1 LTQIHTFK
9 PYVVCSDRAE
19 QVVAPAYDSMA
30 PAERAAYAK
39 ANPSNFIKTM
49 RTPEDYVE
57 SENPSLEMVLDH
69 NLNAV
74 QKMLEDSTF
83 ELQPQ
88 EALYIYRLHT
98 GDHFQTAVIAEVPVT
113 EYQQGRIHKH
123 EHTRSEHENRLTQYL
138 QHVGVSS
145 SPICLAYQD
154 DARIDKT
161 VEIITQDKPLLDF
174 FMEDGVR
181 QTIWKVV
188 ETEQIDIL
196 RTQFLSVEVAYLTDG
211 HHRMAASVRHA
222 ANRSSS
228 GPWDNFLAALFPA
241 TQLRILSFNR
251 CVRDLNGLSVERL
264 IDGLALNFTV
274 DRISDDRK
282 TMLPSKPGEFTLL
295 VENQLFRLQVRPA
308 RVPNDSVGSLD
319 VSLLQNLFLEPVLG
333 IEDDRSDP
341 RLDFVTGDRGLN
353 GLRQRAEE
361 GWQAGIAC
369 YPTSMTDLMSIADQ
383 GLVMPPKST
392 CFDPKARSG
401 IFLRFS

>member
-1 LTQIHTFK
+1 M
-9 PYVVCSDRAE
+9 
-19 QVVAPAYDSMA
+19 VAPAYDSMA

-39 ANPSNFIKTM
+39 ANPPNFIKTM

-74 QKMLEDSTF
+74 QKMLEESTF

-113 EYQQGRIHKH
+113 EYQQGRINKH

-196 RTQFLSVEVAYLTDG
+196 RTQFSSVEVAYLTDG

-251 CVRDLNGLSVERL
+251 CVRDLNGLSVEQL

-353 GLRQRAEE
+353 GLRQRAKE
-361 GWQAGIAC
+361 GWQVGIAC

>member
-1 LTQIHTFK
+1 MTQIHTFK

-19 QVVAPAYDSMA
+19 RVVAPAYDSMA

-39 ANPSNFIKTM
+39 TNPSNFIKTM

-57 SENPSLEMVLDH
+57 SENPSLGMVLDH

-83 ELQPQ
+83 ELQPH

-98 GDHFQTAVIAEVPVT
+98 GDHVQTAVIAEVPVT

-161 VEIITQDKPLLDF
+161 VEIITHDKPLLDF
-174 FMEDGVR
+174 SLEDGVR

-188 ETEQIDIL
+188 GTEQIDIL

-251 CVRDLNGLSVERL
+251 CVRDLNGLSVEQL

-295 VENQLFRLQVRPA
+295 VENQLFRLQVCPA
-308 RVPNDSVGSLD
+308 RVPNDPVGSLD

-333 IEDDRSDP
+333 IGDDRSDP

-369 YPTSMTDLMSIADQ
+369 YPTSMTDLMSIADR

>member
-1 LTQIHTFK
+1 MTQIHTFK
-9 PYVVCSDRAE
+9 PYVVCSDQAE
-19 QVVAPAYDSMA
+19 RVVAPAYDSMA

-57 SENPSLEMVLDH
+57 SKNPSLGMVLDH

-251 CVRDLNGLSVERL
+251 CVRDLNGLSVEQL

>member
-1 LTQIHTFK
+1 M
-9 PYVVCSDRAE
+9 
-19 QVVAPAYDSMA
+19 VAPAYDSMA

-39 ANPSNFIKTM
+39 TNPSNFIKTM

-83 ELQPQ
+83 ELQPH

-98 GDHFQTAVIAEVPVT
+98 GDHVQTAVIAEVPVT

-251 CVRDLNGLSVERL
+251 CVRDLSGLSVEQL

-295 VENQLFRLQVRPA
+295 VENQLFRLQVRPT
-308 RVPNDSVGSLD
+308 RVPNDPVGSLD

-353 GLRQRAEE
+353 GLRQRAKE

-369 YPTSMTDLMSIADQ
+369 YPTSMTDLMSIADR

>member
-1 LTQIHTFK
+1 
-9 PYVVCSDRAE
+9 
-19 QVVAPAYDSMA
+19 MA

-39 ANPSNFIKTM
+39 TNPSNFIKTM

-57 SENPSLEMVLDH
+57 SENPSLGMVLDH

-83 ELQPQ
+83 ELQPH

-98 GDHFQTAVIAEVPVT
+98 GDHVQTAVIAEVPVT

-174 FMEDGVR
+174 SLEDGVR

-251 CVRDLNGLSVERL
+251 CVRDLNGLSVEQL

-295 VENQLFRLQVRPA
+295 VENQLFRLQVCPA
-308 RVPNDSVGSLD
+308 RVPNDPVGSLD

-333 IEDDRSDP
+333 IGDDRSDP

-369 YPTSMTDLMSIADQ
+369 YPTSMTDLMSIADR

>member
-1 LTQIHTFK
+1 
-9 PYVVCSDRAE
+9 
-19 QVVAPAYDSMA
+19 VVAPAYDSMA

-39 ANPSNFIKTM
+39 TNPSNFIKTM

-57 SENPSLEMVLDH
+57 SENPSLGMVLDH

-83 ELQPQ
+83 ELQPH

-98 GDHFQTAVIAEVPVT
+98 GDHVQTAVIAEVPVT

-123 EHTRSEHENRLTQYL
+123 EHTRFEHENRLTQYL

-174 FMEDGVR
+174 SLEDGVR

-188 ETEQIDIL
+188 GTEQIDIL

-251 CVRDLNGLSVERL
+251 CVRDLNGLSVEQL

-295 VENQLFRLQVRPA
+295 VENQLFRLQVCPA
-308 RVPNDSVGSLD
+308 RVPNDPVGSLD

-333 IEDDRSDP
+333 IGDDRSDP

-369 YPTSMTDLMSIADQ
+369 YPTSMTDLMSIADR

>member
-1 LTQIHTFK
+1 MTQIHTFK
-9 PYVVCSDRAE
+9 PYVVCRDRAE
-19 QVVAPAYDSMA
+19 HVVAPAYDSMA
-30 PAERAAYAK
+30 PVERSAYIK

-49 RTPEDYVE
+49 RTPEDYFE
-57 SENPSLEMVLDH
+57 LEKPSLELVLDH
-69 NLNAV
+69 NSNEV
-74 QKMLEDSTF
+74 QKMLEDSSF
-83 ELQPQ
+83 EIQQQ

-98 GDHFQTAVIAEVPVT
+98 RDHVQTAVIAEVPVT
-113 EYQQGRIHKH
+113 EYQQGRIHRH

-154 DARIDKT
+154 DARIDEI
-161 VEIITQDKPLLDF
+161 VELITQGEPLLDF
-174 FMEDGVR
+174 SLDDRFR
-181 QTIWKVV
+181 KSIWKVTD
-188 ETEQIDIL
+188 TEQIDSL
-196 RTQFLSVEVAYLTDG
+196 RTKFLDIGVAYLTDG

-222 ANRSSS
+222 VNRSSS
-228 GPWDNFLAALFPA
+228 GPWDNILAALFPA

-251 CVRDLNGLSVERL
+251 CVRDLNGLSVEQL

-308 RVPNDSVGSLD
+308 RIPNDSVGSLD

>member
-1 LTQIHTFK
+1 M
-9 PYVVCSDRAE
+9 PYVVCRDRAE
-19 QVVAPAYDSMA
+19 RVVAPAYDSMA

-39 ANPSNFIKTM
+39 TNPSNFIKTM

-57 SENPSLEMVLDH
+57 SENPSLGMVLDH

-83 ELQPQ
+83 ELQPH

-98 GDHFQTAVIAEVPVT
+98 GDHVQTAVIAEVPVT

-123 EHTRSEHENRLTQYL
+123 EHTRFEHENRLTQYL

-174 FMEDGVR
+174 SLEDGVR

-188 ETEQIDIL
+188 GTEQIDIL

-251 CVRDLNGLSVERL
+251 CVRDLNGLSVEQL

-295 VENQLFRLQVRPA
+295 VENQLFRLQVCSA
-308 RVPNDSVGSLD
+308 RVPNDPVGSLD

-333 IEDDRSDP
+333 IGDDRSDP

-369 YPTSMTDLMSIADQ
+369 YPTSMTDLMSIADR

>member
-1 LTQIHTFK
+1 M
-9 PYVVCSDRAE
+9 
-19 QVVAPAYDSMA
+19 VAPAYDSMA

-39 ANPSNFIKTM
+39 ANPPNFIKTM

-113 EYQQGRIHKH
+113 EYQQGRINKH

-196 RTQFLSVEVAYLTDG
+196 RTQFSSVEVAYLTDG

-251 CVRDLNGLSVERL
+251 CVRDLNGLSVEQL

-353 GLRQRAEE
+353 GLRQRAKE
-361 GWQAGIAC
+361 GWQVGIAC

>member
-1 LTQIHTFK
+1 M
-9 PYVVCSDRAE
+9 
-19 QVVAPAYDSMA
+19 VAPAYDSMA

-39 ANPSNFIKTM
+39 TNPSNFIKTM

-57 SENPSLEMVLDH
+57 SENPSLGMVLDH

-83 ELQPQ
+83 ELQPH

-98 GDHFQTAVIAEVPVT
+98 GDHVQTAVIAEVPVT

-123 EHTRSEHENRLTQYL
+123 EHTRFEHENRLTQYL

-174 FMEDGVR
+174 SLEDGVR

-188 ETEQIDIL
+188 GTEQIDIL

-251 CVRDLNGLSVERL
+251 CVRDLNGLSVEQL

-295 VENQLFRLQVRPA
+295 VENQLFRLQVCPA
-308 RVPNDSVGSLD
+308 RVPNDPVGSLD

-333 IEDDRSDP
+333 IGDDRSDP

-369 YPTSMTDLMSIADQ
+369 YPTSMTDLMSIADR

>member
-1 LTQIHTFK
+1 M
-9 PYVVCSDRAE
+9 
-19 QVVAPAYDSMA
+19 VAPAYDSMA
-30 PAERAAYAK
+30 PAERATYAK

-174 FMEDGVR
+174 SLEDGVR

-251 CVRDLNGLSVERL
+251 CVRDLNGLSVEQL

>member
-1 LTQIHTFK
+1 MTQIHTFK

-19 QVVAPAYDSMA
+19 RVVAPAYDSMA

-39 ANPSNFIKTM
+39 TNPSNFIKTM

-57 SENPSLEMVLDH
+57 SENPSLGMVLDH

-74 QKMLEDSTF
+74 QKMLENSTF
-83 ELQPQ
+83 ELQPH

-98 GDHFQTAVIAEVPVT
+98 GDHVQTAVIAEVPVT

-161 VEIITQDKPLLDF
+161 VEIITHDKPLLDF
-174 FMEDGVR
+174 SLEDGVR

-251 CVRDLNGLSVERL
+251 CVRDLNGLSVEQL

-295 VENQLFRLQVRPA
+295 VENQLFRLQVCPA
-308 RVPNDSVGSLD
+308 RVPNDPVGSLD

-333 IEDDRSDP
+333 IGDDRSDP

-369 YPTSMTDLMSIADQ
+369 YPTSMTDLMSIADR

>member
-1 LTQIHTFK
+1 MTQIHTFK

-57 SENPSLEMVLDH
+57 SENPSLGMVLDH

-83 ELQPQ
+83 ELQPH

-98 GDHFQTAVIAEVPVT
+98 GDHVQTAVIAEVPVT

-138 QHVGVSS
+138 QHVGASS

-174 FMEDGVR
+174 SLEDGIR
-181 QTIWKVV
+181 QTVWKVA

-228 GPWDNFLAALFPA
+228 GPWDKFLTALFPA

-251 CVRDLNGLSVERL
+251 CVRDLNGLSVEQL

-274 DRISDDRK
+274 DRVSDDRK
-282 TMLPSKPGEFTLL
+282 PMLPSKPGEFTLL

-333 IEDDRSDP
+333 IGDDRSDP

-369 YPTSMTDLMSIADQ
+369 FPTSMTDLMSIADR

-392 CFDPKARSG
+392 CFDPKAHSG
-401 IFLRFS
+401 IFLRLS

>member
-1 LTQIHTFK
+1 M
-9 PYVVCSDRAE
+9 
-19 QVVAPAYDSMA
+19 VAPAYDSMA

-57 SENPSLEMVLDH
+57 SENPSLGMVLDH

-83 ELQPQ
+83 ELQPH

-98 GDHFQTAVIAEVPVT
+98 GDHVQTAVIAEVPVT

-154 DARIDKT
+154 DACIDKT

-174 FMEDGVR
+174 SLEDGVR
-181 QTIWKVV
+181 QTIWKVGG
-188 ETEQIDIL
+188 TEQIDIL

-241 TQLRILSFNR
+241 TQMRILSFNR
-251 CVRDLNGLSVERL
+251 CVRDLNGLSVEQL

-295 VENQLFRLQVRPA
+295 VETQLFRLQVRPA

-369 YPTSMTDLMSIADQ
+369 YPTSMTGLMSSADR

>member
-19 QVVAPAYDSMA
+19 RVVAPAYDSMA

-39 ANPSNFIKTM
+39 TNPSNFIKTM

-57 SENPSLEMVLDH
+57 SENPSLGMVLDH

-83 ELQPQ
+83 ELQPH

-98 GDHFQTAVIAEVPVT
+98 GDHVQTAVIAEVPVT

-251 CVRDLNGLSVERL
+251 CVRDLNGLSVEQL

-295 VENQLFRLQVRPA
+295 VENQLFRLQVCPA
-308 RVPNDSVGSLD
+308 RVPNDPVGSLD

-333 IEDDRSDP
+333 IGDDRSDP

-369 YPTSMTDLMSIADQ
+369 YPTSMTDLMSIADR

>member
-1 LTQIHTFK
+1 M
-9 PYVVCSDRAE
+9 
-19 QVVAPAYDSMA
+19 VAPAYDSMA

-39 ANPSNFIKTM
+39 TNPSNFIKTM

-57 SENPSLEMVLDH
+57 SENPSLGMVLDH

-83 ELQPQ
+83 ELQPH

-98 GDHFQTAVIAEVPVT
+98 GDHVQTAVIAEVPVT

-174 FMEDGVR
+174 SLEDGVR

-251 CVRDLNGLSVERL
+251 CVRDLNGLSVEQL

-295 VENQLFRLQVRPA
+295 VENQLFRLQVCPA
-308 RVPNDSVGSLD
+308 RVPNDPVGSLD

-369 YPTSMTDLMSIADQ
+369 YPTSMTDLMSIADR

>member
-1 LTQIHTFK
+1 M
-9 PYVVCSDRAE
+9 
-19 QVVAPAYDSMA
+19 VAPAYDSMA

-39 ANPSNFIKTM
+39 TNPSNFIKTM

-57 SENPSLEMVLDH
+57 SENPSLGMVLDH

-83 ELQPQ
+83 ELQPH

-98 GDHFQTAVIAEVPVT
+98 GDHVQTAVIAEVPVT

-174 FMEDGVR
+174 SLEDGVR

-188 ETEQIDIL
+188 GTEQIDIL

-251 CVRDLNGLSVERL
+251 CVRDLNGLSVEQL

-308 RVPNDSVGSLD
+308 RVPNDPVGSLD

-333 IEDDRSDP
+333 IGDDRSDP

-369 YPTSMTDLMSIADQ
+369 YPTSMTDLMSIADR

>member
-1 LTQIHTFK
+1 MTQIHTFK

-39 ANPSNFIKTM
+39 ANPPNFIKTM

-154 DARIDKT
+154 DARIDET

-251 CVRDLNGLSVERL
+251 CVRDLNGLSVEQL

-353 GLRQRAEE
+353 GLRQRAKE

>member
-1 LTQIHTFK
+1 M
-9 PYVVCSDRAE
+9 
-19 QVVAPAYDSMA
+19 VAPAYDSMA

-57 SENPSLEMVLDH
+57 SEHPSLEMVLDH

-83 ELQPQ
+83 ELQPHV
-88 EALYIYRLHT
+88 ALYIYRLHT
-98 GDHFQTAVIAEVPVT
+98 RDHVQTAVIAEVPVT

-154 DARIDKT
+154 DACIDKT

-174 FMEDGVR
+174 SLEDGVR

-188 ETEQIDIL
+188 ETAQIDIL

-251 CVRDLNGLSVERL
+251 GVRDLYGLSVEQL

-353 GLRQRAEE
+353 GLRQRAED

-369 YPTSMTDLMSIADQ
+369 YPTSMTDLMSIADR

>member
-9 PYVVCSDRAE
+9 PYIVCSDRAE

-196 RTQFLSVEVAYLTDG
+196 RTHFLSVEVAYLTDG

-251 CVRDLNGLSVERL
+251 CVRDLNGLSVEQL

>member
-1 LTQIHTFK
+1 M
-9 PYVVCSDRAE
+9 
-19 QVVAPAYDSMA
+19 VAPAYDSMA
-30 PAERAAYAK
+30 PAERAIYAK

-83 ELQPQ
+83 ELQPH

-98 GDHFQTAVIAEVPVT
+98 RDHVQTAVIAEVPVT

-251 CVRDLNGLSVERL
+251 CVRDLNGLSVEQL

-369 YPTSMTDLMSIADQ
+369 YPTSMTDLMSIADR

>member
-1 LTQIHTFK
+1 M
-9 PYVVCSDRAE
+9 
-19 QVVAPAYDSMA
+19 VAPAYDSMA

-39 ANPSNFIKTM
+39 TNPSNFIKTM

-57 SENPSLEMVLDH
+57 SENPSLGMVLDH

-83 ELQPQ
+83 ELQPH

-98 GDHFQTAVIAEVPVT
+98 GDHVQTAVIAEVPVT

-174 FMEDGVR
+174 SLEDGVR

-188 ETEQIDIL
+188 GTEQIDIL

-251 CVRDLNGLSVERL
+251 CVRDLNGLSVEQL

-295 VENQLFRLQVRPA
+295 VENQLFRLQVCPA
-308 RVPNDSVGSLD
+308 RVPNDPVGSLD

-333 IEDDRSDP
+333 IGDDRSDP

-369 YPTSMTDLMSIADQ
+369 YPTSMTDLMSIADR

>member
-1 LTQIHTFK
+1 M
-9 PYVVCSDRAE
+9 
-19 QVVAPAYDSMA
+19 VAPAYDSMA
-30 PAERAAYAK
+30 PAERTAYAK

-57 SENPSLEMVLDH
+57 SENPSLGMVLDH

-83 ELQPQ
+83 ELQPH

-98 GDHFQTAVIAEVPVT
+98 GDHVQTAVIAEVPVT

-174 FMEDGVR
+174 SLEDGVR

-241 TQLRILSFNR
+241 TQMRILSFNR
-251 CVRDLNGLSVERL
+251 CVRDLNGLSVEQL

-274 DRISDDRK
+274 DQISDDSM
-282 TMLPSKPGEFTLL
+282 TVLPSKPGEFTLL
-295 VENQLFRLQVRPA
+295 VEDQLFRLQVRPA
-308 RVPNDSVGSLD
+308 RVPNDPVGSLD

-369 YPTSMTDLMSIADQ
+369 YPTSMTDLMSIADR

>member
-1 LTQIHTFK
+1 M
-9 PYVVCSDRAE
+9 
-19 QVVAPAYDSMA
+19 VAPAYDSMA

-39 ANPSNFIKTM
+39 TNPSNFIKTM

-57 SENPSLEMVLDH
+57 SENPSLGMVLDH

-83 ELQPQ
+83 ELQPH

-98 GDHFQTAVIAEVPVT
+98 GDHVQTAVIAEVPVT

-123 EHTRSEHENRLTQYL
+123 EHTRFEHENRLTQYL

-161 VEIITQDKPLLDF
+161 VEIITHDKPLLDF
-174 FMEDGVR
+174 SLEDGVR

-188 ETEQIDIL
+188 GTEQIDIL

-251 CVRDLNGLSVERL
+251 CVRDLNGLSVEQL

-295 VENQLFRLQVRPA
+295 VENQLFRLQVCPA
-308 RVPNDSVGSLD
+308 RVPNDPVGSLD

-333 IEDDRSDP
+333 IGDDRSDP

-369 YPTSMTDLMSIADQ
+369 YPTSMTDLMSIADR

>member
-1 LTQIHTFK
+1 M
-9 PYVVCSDRAE
+9 
-19 QVVAPAYDSMA
+19 VAPAYDSMA

-39 ANPSNFIKTM
+39 ANPPNFIKTM

-57 SENPSLEMVLDH
+57 SEKPSLEIVLDH

-154 DARIDKT
+154 DARIDET

-251 CVRDLNGLSVERL
+251 CVRDLNGLSVEQL

-295 VENQLFRLQVRPA
+295 VENQLFRLEVRPA

>member
-1 LTQIHTFK
+1 M
-9 PYVVCSDRAE
+9 
-19 QVVAPAYDSMA
+19 VAPAYDSMA

-39 ANPSNFIKTM
+39 TNPSNFIKTM

-57 SENPSLEMVLDH
+57 SENPSLGMVLDH

-83 ELQPQ
+83 ELQPH

-98 GDHFQTAVIAEVPVT
+98 GDHVQTAVIAEVPVT

-251 CVRDLNGLSVERL
+251 CVRDLNGLSVEQL

-333 IEDDRSDP
+333 IGDDRSDP

-369 YPTSMTDLMSIADQ
+369 YPTSMTDLMSIADR

>member
-1 LTQIHTFK
+1 M
-9 PYVVCSDRAE
+9 
-19 QVVAPAYDSMA
+19 VAPAYDSMA

-39 ANPSNFIKTM
+39 TNPSNFIKTM

-57 SENPSLEMVLDH
+57 SENPSLGMVLDH

-83 ELQPQ
+83 ELQPH

-98 GDHFQTAVIAEVPVT
+98 GDHVQTAVIAEVPVT

-123 EHTRSEHENRLTQYL
+123 EHTRFEHENRLTQYL

-161 VEIITQDKPLLDF
+161 VEIITHDKPLLDF
-174 FMEDGVR
+174 SLEDGVR

-188 ETEQIDIL
+188 GTEQIDIL

-228 GPWDNFLAALFPA
+228 GPWDNILAALFPA
-241 TQLRILSFNR
+241 TQLKILSFNR
-251 CVRDLNGLSVERL
+251 CVRDLNGLSVEQL

-295 VENQLFRLQVRPA
+295 VENQLFRMQVCPA
-308 RVPNDSVGSLD
+308 RVPNDPVGSLD

-333 IEDDRSDP
+333 IGDDRSDP

-369 YPTSMTDLMSIADQ
+369 YPTSMTDLMSIADR

>member
-1 LTQIHTFK
+1 M
-9 PYVVCSDRAE
+9 
-19 QVVAPAYDSMA
+19 VAPAYDSMA

-57 SENPSLEMVLDH
+57 SESPTLGMVLDH

-83 ELQPQ
+83 ELQPH

-98 GDHFQTAVIAEVPVT
+98 GDHVQTAVIAEVPVT

-251 CVRDLNGLSVERL
+251 CVRDLNGLSVEQL
-264 IDGLALNFTV
+264 IDGLALNFIV

-282 TMLPSKPGEFTLL
+282 TMLPSAPGEFTLL

>member
-1 LTQIHTFK
+1 
-9 PYVVCSDRAE
+9 
-19 QVVAPAYDSMA
+19 VVAPAYDSMA

-39 ANPSNFIKTM
+39 TNPSNFIKTM

-57 SENPSLEMVLDH
+57 SKNPSLGMVLDH

-83 ELQPQ
+83 ELQPH

-98 GDHFQTAVIAEVPVT
+98 GDHVQTAVIAEVPVT
-113 EYQQGRIHKH
+113 EYQQGRIYKH

-154 DARIDKT
+154 DDRIDKT

-174 FMEDGVR
+174 SLEDGVR

-353 GLRQRAEE
+353 GLRQRAKE

-369 YPTSMTDLMSIADQ
+369 YPTSMTDLMSIADR

>member
-1 LTQIHTFK
+1 M
-9 PYVVCSDRAE
+9 
-19 QVVAPAYDSMA
+19 VAPAYDSMA

-39 ANPSNFIKTM
+39 ANPPNFIKTM

-196 RTQFLSVEVAYLTDG
+196 RTQFSSVEVAYLTDG

-251 CVRDLNGLSVERL
+251 CVRDLNGLSVEQL

-353 GLRQRAEE
+353 GLRQRAKE

>member
-1 LTQIHTFK
+1 M
-9 PYVVCSDRAE
+9 
-19 QVVAPAYDSMA
+19 VAPAYDSMA
-30 PAERAAYAK
+30 PAERATYAK

-57 SENPSLEMVLDH
+57 SESPTLGMVLDH

-83 ELQPQ
+83 ERQPH
-88 EALYIYRLHT
+88 EALYIYRMHT
-98 GDHFQTAVIAEVPVT
+98 GDHVQTAVIAEVPVT
-113 EYQQGRIHKH
+113 EYQQGRIYKH

-174 FMEDGVR
+174 SLKDRVR
-181 QTIWKVV
+181 QTIWKAV

-196 RTQFLSVEVAYLTDG
+196 RTQFLSVGVAYLTDG

-228 GPWDNFLAALFPA
+228 GPWNNFLAALFPA

-251 CVRDLNGLSVERL
+251 CVRDLNGLSVEQL
-264 IDGLALNFTV
+264 IDAVALNFAV
-274 DRISDDRK
+274 DRISDDRE
-282 TMLPSKPGEFTLL
+282 TMLPSKPGEFILL
-295 VENQLFRLQVRPA
+295 VENQLFRLQVHPA
-308 RVPNDSVGSLD
+308 RIPNDPVGSLD

-353 GLRQRAEE
+353 GLRRRAEE

-369 YPTSMTDLMSIADQ
+369 YPTSMTDLMSIADR

>member
-1 LTQIHTFK
+1 M
-9 PYVVCSDRAE
+9 
-19 QVVAPAYDSMA
+19 VAPAYDSMA

-138 QHVGVSS
+138 QHVGASS

-353 GLRQRAEE
+353 GLRQRAKE

>member
-1 LTQIHTFK
+1 M
-9 PYVVCSDRAE
+9 
-19 QVVAPAYDSMA
+19 VAPAYDSMA

-39 ANPSNFIKTM
+39 TNPSNFIKTM

-57 SENPSLEMVLDH
+57 SENPSLGMVLDH

-83 ELQPQ
+83 ELQPH

-98 GDHFQTAVIAEVPVT
+98 GDHVQTAVIAEVPVT

-123 EHTRSEHENRLTQYL
+123 EHTRFEHENRLTQYL

-174 FMEDGVR
+174 SLEDGVR

-188 ETEQIDIL
+188 GTEQIDIL

-251 CVRDLNGLSVERL
+251 CVRDLNGLSVEQL

-295 VENQLFRLQVRPA
+295 VENQLFRLQVCPA
-308 RVPNDSVGSLD
+308 RVPNDPVGSLD

-333 IEDDRSDP
+333 IGDDRSDP

-353 GLRQRAEE
+353 GLRQRAEV

-369 YPTSMTDLMSIADQ
+369 YPTSMTDLMSIADR

>member
-1 LTQIHTFK
+1 M
-9 PYVVCSDRAE
+9 
-19 QVVAPAYDSMA
+19 VAPAYDSMA

-39 ANPSNFIKTM
+39 TNPSNFIKTM

-83 ELQPQ
+83 ELQPH

-98 GDHFQTAVIAEVPVT
+98 GDHVQTAVIAEVPVT

-161 VEIITQDKPLLDF
+161 VEIITHDKPLLDF
-174 FMEDGVR
+174 SLEDGVR

-251 CVRDLNGLSVERL
+251 CVRDLNGLSVEQL

-333 IEDDRSDP
+333 IGDDRSDP

-369 YPTSMTDLMSIADQ
+369 YPTSMTDLMSIADR

>member
-1 LTQIHTFK
+1 MTQIHTFK

-19 QVVAPAYDSMA
+19 RVVAPAYDSMA

-39 ANPSNFIKTM
+39 TNPSNFIKTM

-57 SENPSLEMVLDH
+57 SENPSLGMVLDH

-83 ELQPQ
+83 ELQPH

-98 GDHFQTAVIAEVPVT
+98 GDHVQTAVIAEVPVT

-123 EHTRSEHENRLTQYL
+123 EHTRFEHENRLTQYL

-174 FMEDGVR
+174 SLEDGVR

-228 GPWDNFLAALFPA
+228 GPWDNILAALFPA
-241 TQLRILSFNR
+241 TQLKILSFNR
-251 CVRDLNGLSVERL
+251 CVRDLNGLSVEQL

-282 TMLPSKPGEFTLL
+282 PMLPSKPGEFTLL
-295 VENQLFRLQVRPA
+295 VENQLFRLQVCPA
-308 RVPNDSVGSLD
+308 RVPNDPVGSLD

-333 IEDDRSDP
+333 IGDDRSDP

-369 YPTSMTDLMSIADQ
+369 YPTSMTDLMSIADR

-401 IFLRFS
+401 IFLRFC

>member
-1 LTQIHTFK
+1 MTQIHTFK

-19 QVVAPAYDSMA
+19 RVVAPAYDSMA

-39 ANPSNFIKTM
+39 TNPSNFIKTM

-57 SENPSLEMVLDH
+57 SENPSLGMVLDH

-83 ELQPQ
+83 ELQPH

-98 GDHFQTAVIAEVPVT
+98 GDHVQTAVIAEVPVT

-123 EHTRSEHENRLTQYL
+123 EHTRFEHENRLTQYL

-174 FMEDGVR
+174 SLEDGVR

-251 CVRDLNGLSVERL
+251 CVRDLNGLSVEQL

-295 VENQLFRLQVRPA
+295 VENQLFRLQVCPA
-308 RVPNDSVGSLD
+308 RVPNDPVGSLD

-333 IEDDRSDP
+333 IGDDRSDP

-369 YPTSMTDLMSIADQ
+369 YPTSMTDLMSIADR